1 MPTPTFAPLGDYT
14 LSSSSSSISL
24 TNIDQGYQDL
34 VIHWTGTTSGNTQVD
49 FAVNGDTSGTAYSYI
64 QAFSQGGTKAS
75 YDVQTVR
82 RLANFSSNLTG
93 WDMYIFDY
101 SNSSKHTSFL
111 IRSGAQGYI
120 SHWHLAR
127 WANTAPMTQLDL
139 SASFL
144 AGTRFSIYG
153 VVG

>member
-1 MPTPTFAPLGDYT
+1 MPTSTFVPLGNYT
-14 LSSSSSSISL
+14 LPSNASSISL

-34 VIHWTGTTSGNTQVD
+34 VVHWTGTSTGNTQVD
-49 FAVNGDTSGTAYSYI
+49 FAVNGDTSGNDYSYI
-64 QAFSQGGTKAS
+64 QAYSQGGTKAS

-82 RLANFSSNLTG
+82 RLANFSNNLTG

-127 WANTAPMTQLDL
+127 WANTTPMTTLDL
-139 SASFL
+139 L
-144 AGTRFSIYG
+144 APFVSGTRFSIYG